1 MGKTGR
7 KAFVVMVGLLLA
19 MGVPYMTVTAVQAD
33 PGCGH
38 GCGHQEGC
46 GPGCPHHG
54 ECPGCPGCGCECG
67 YPKGAGQAVPPC
79 MQDNAAAGP
88 GGMHAMMHGR
98 KDGPRTRERMAKH
111 MEEMRGT
118 VKKLRE
124 IEAKMAGQIK
134 DGESFRAL
142 SLEHA
147 KLLTDLQASQLQRME
162 GMMGGG
168 K

>member
-7 KAFVVMVGLLLA
+7 KAFVVMVGVLLA
-19 MGVPYMTVTAVQAD
+19 MGVPYMAVQAD
-33 PGCGH
+33 PGCGQ
-38 GCGHQEGC
+38 GCGHHEGC
-46 GPGCPHHG
+46 GQGCPHH
-54 ECPGCPGCGCECG
+54 EGCMGCSGCECG
-67 YPKGAGQAVPPC
+67 YPKGGGQAVPPC
-79 MQDNAAAGP
+79 MQDNAATGP
-88 GGMHAMMHGR
+88 GGMHAMMHGG
-98 KDGPRTRERMAKH
+98 KDAPPMRERMAKH
-111 MEEMRGT
+111 LEEVRGT

-147 KLLTDLQASQLQRME
+147 KLLTDLQASHLAHME
-162 GMMGGG
+162 GMTGGG

>member
-7 KAFVVMVGLLLA
+7 KTFVVMVGLLLA
-19 MGVPYMTVTAVQAD
+19 MGVPYMAVTAVQAD
-33 PGCGH
+33 PGCGQ
-38 GCGHQEGC
+38 GCGHPEGC
-46 GPGCPHHG
+46 GQGCPHHD
-54 ECPGCPGCGCECG
+54 GCKGCTGCECG

-88 GGMHAMMHGR
+88 GGMHAMMHGG
-98 KDGPRTRERMAKH
+98 KGAPPMRERMAKH
-111 MEEMRGT
+111 LEETRGT

-147 KLLTDLQASQLQRME
+147 KLLTDLQASHLKQME
-162 GMMGGG
+162 GFTSGG